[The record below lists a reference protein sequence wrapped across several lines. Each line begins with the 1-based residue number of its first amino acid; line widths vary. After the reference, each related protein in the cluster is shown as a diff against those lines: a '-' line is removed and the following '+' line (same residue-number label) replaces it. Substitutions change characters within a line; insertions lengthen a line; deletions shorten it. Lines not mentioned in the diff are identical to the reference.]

1 MSDIGEWYRG
11 IAIMEVLNKLTNTRK
26 ERDDLL
32 REVDRLAKLE
42 SNITK
47 VLDDQGVDYE

>member
-1 MSDIGEWYRG
+1 MSNVSEWHRS

-32 REVDRLAKLE
+32 REVARLTKLE

-47 VLDDQGVDYE
+47 VLDEEGIEYE